1 MTIFFSEKTD
11 IVFVAID
18 IAKAQHEVLLHFP
31 NGAKKKLKISNT
43 AKAYKDFI
51 RYLQSLQLPCSIG
64 LEATANYHKT
74 LAYHLQAAELLAT
87 EVK

>member
-43 AKAYKDFI
+43 AKDYKEFI
-51 RYLQSLQLPCSIG
+51 RYLQRPYQEKGVSFI
-64 LEATANYHKT
+64 
-74 LAYHLQAAELLAT
+74 
-87 EVK
+87 